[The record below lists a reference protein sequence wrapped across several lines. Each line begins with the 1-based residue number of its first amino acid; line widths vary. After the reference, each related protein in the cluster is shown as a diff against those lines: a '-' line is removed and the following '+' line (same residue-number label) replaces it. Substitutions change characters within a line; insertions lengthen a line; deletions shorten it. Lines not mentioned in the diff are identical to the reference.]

1 MRGILY
7 AATEIVVF
15 LFIATLIGIV
25 IGRLWAAAGRRP
37 ETPAPAA
44 PAKEPVDAKAVAELA
59 EARERLAAVEAE
71 KAELAKQLS
80 VVEWQVETLE
90 EELVKGRPAEA
101 DAE

>member
-15 LFIATLIGIV
+15 LLIATLIGVV
-25 IGRLWAAAGRRP
+25 IGRLWAAAIRRP
-37 ETPAPAA
+37 EAPQPAA
-44 PAKEPVDAKAVAELA
+44 PAKEPVDAGAKAELA
-59 EARERLAAVEAE
+59 KARDRLATVEAE
-71 KAELAKQLS
+71 KADLAKQLS

-90 EELVKGRPAEA
+90 EELAKSRPAEA